1 MLILR
6 RRPGEAV
13 WIGDDIKVT
22 ILTADDGGVRLA
34 VDAPKEIAIL
44 REELRNAM
52 QANQDAGASAEAAP
66 PSDLL
71 QALVKLEKTDKK
83 PDKQA
88 AKNEDAKEDKAETGD
103 GRA

>member
-13 WIGDDIKVT
+13 WIGDDVKVT

-44 REELRNAM
+44 REELKNAM
-52 QANQDAGASAEAAP
+52 QANQDAGASAEAAAP
-66 PSDLL
+66 ADLL
-71 QALVKLEKTDKK
+71 QALTKLEKSDKK
-83 PDKQA
+83 SDENPDKQA
-88 AKNEDAKEDKAETGD
+88 DEKENSKA
-103 GRA
+103 

>member
-44 REELRNAM
+44 REELKNAM

-66 PSDLL
+66 SADLL
-71 QALVKLEKTDKK
+71 QALVKLEKSDKK
-83 PDKQA
+83 ADKN
-88 AKNEDAKEDKAETGD
+88 KDDKEDKAGARD
-103 GRA
+103 GQA